1 MQQVHGNEG
10 LFFVC
15 ISPLSE
21 LHQIS
26 TQSFDHCAQRP
37 ASDTISPAGCAI
49 HGTDKGIHV
58 EIVTPNLALASLHL
72 EHSEAGQVYVSLIRG
87 LKVLSIKKTFRLHNQ
102 VDNRCLTDVNTL
114 VPIHTLAER
123 SSARMEQLIPRPVGV
138 RHTKFTA

>member
-1 MQQVHGNEG
+1 MQHVHGNEG
-10 LFFVC
+10 LFLVS

-26 TQSFDHCAQRP
+26 TQSFERCAQRS
-37 ASDTISPAGCAI
+37 AGNIIHLAGCAI
-49 HGTDKGIHV
+49 HGTEK
-58 EIVTPNLALASLHL
+58 VTYNLCITHYA
-72 EHSEAGQVYVSLIRG
+72 SLIRG
-87 LKVLSIKKTFRLHNQ
+87 LKVLSIKQTFRLHNQ

-114 VPIHTLAER
+114 VPVHTLAER